1 MTSDIT
7 DPDSRYPTI
16 IEHITLP
23 TTNASI
29 IIHDGR
35 FEIVSDN
42 VSISCLGK
50 FSFHW
55 LPLVGVRF
63 LGKPELLNKF
73 SFEIFRKL
81 EYFEVVIN
89 DNLAGKAF
97 LTLVNFDNFGSITF
111 EGVFAF
117 ETYTGDPSV
126 KVNEIVFSIPNLRR
140 LYGYPVQKK
149 IGVIENRTSKSR
161 LTFGDENYKFIIDSV
176 YDYDKKLKGLE
187 NLGGFDILA
196 SGKLTCHKEP
206 LNLSESQS
214 IFRLVNNFLS
224 FINGRRISGF
234 MAQGLN
240 KDEPLWTD
248 YTSYLI
254 EPFSLPQ
261 TWCPSR
267 IYLSIDQ
274 LWKNYKKVASDPH
287 DEDFLFTAIH
297 WYLNAN
303 NNVGFTESS
312 IIMAQTAL
320 ELIYNWWIVEKK
332 GLLSGR
338 DASSISASNKI
349 RLIVKNLGI
358 ETEVPLGLKCL
369 NSYVSEQK
377 RALDGPDVITEVR
390 NMIVHSQ
397 IEKRMKLNKIDMS
410 TKYEIL
416 ELCIWYIE
424 LALLNI
430 LEYHG
435 EYYNRT
441 TKGATLKHGLQPVP
455 WGVKPSKVSY

>member
-1 MTSDIT
+1 MSSDST
-7 DPDSRYPTI
+7 ESDSRYPKI

-23 TTNASI
+23 STNASI
-29 IIHDGR
+29 LIHDGK

-42 VSISCLGK
+42 ISFSCHGT

-55 LPLVGVRF
+55 LPMVGVRF
-63 LGKPELLNKF
+63 SGKPELFNKF
-73 SFEIFRKL
+73 NFEIFRKL

-89 DNLAGKAF
+89 GDVSGKAF
-97 LTLVNFDNFGSITF
+97 LTVVNFDNFGNISF
-111 EGVFAF
+111 EGVFTF
-117 ETYTGDPSV
+117 GMFTGDPSV
-126 KVNEIVFSIPNLRR
+126 KTSEIVFSIPNLRR
-140 LYGYPVQKK
+140 VYGYPVQKTK
-149 IGVIENRTSKSR
+149 GNSENRTSKSR
-161 LTFGDENYKFIIDSV
+161 FKFEDEKYKIIIDSV

-196 SGKLTCHKEP
+196 SGKLICQKQP
-206 LNLSESQS
+206 LNSSESQS
-214 IFRLVNNFLS
+214 IFRLLNNFLS
-224 FINGRRISGF
+224 FINGRRVSAF
-234 MAQGLN
+234 MSQGLN
-240 KDEPLWTD
+240 QDDPLWTD

-261 TWCPSR
+261 TWCPRR
-267 IYLSIDQ
+267 IHLSIDY
-274 LWKNYKKVASDPH
+274 LWKNYTRVASNPH

-303 NNVGFTESS
+303 NNVGSTESS
-312 IIMAQTAL
+312 IIMAQAAL

-338 DASSISASNKI
+338 DAASISASNKI

-358 ETEVPLGLKCL
+358 ETEVPLGLKFL
-369 NSYVSEQK
+369 NSYASEQK
-377 RALDGPDVITEVR
+377 RPLDGPDVISEVR

-397 IEKRMKLNKIDMS
+397 IDKRMKLNKIDMN

-430 LEYHG
+430 LDYNG
-435 EYYNRT
+435 DYYNRT
-441 TKGATLKHGLQPVP
+441 IKGGALKHMLQSVP
-455 WGVKPSKVSY
+455 WVVKT